1 MALTKKDHPTV
12 KQAEFSISFG
22 LQYLAKI
29 MQEHLP
35 VVRECLLTAFSLTPT
50 EVLLKEIRE
59 IAEKSGFLHDENDS
73 LDIHMDER
81 TDDRIRDFQ
90 TMNFDTE
97 VDNFISNLEKGS
109 YMRTS
114 YSGKLKDEKKKRN
127 LDALI
132 SIQGKLR
139 YK

>member
-1 MALTKKDHPTV
+1 MTTTPTV
-12 KQAEFSISFG
+12 LIGVICRVKFDG
-22 LQYLAKI
+22 LYANRLIK
-29 MQEHLP
+29 
-35 VVRECLLTAFSLTPT
+35 
-50 EVLLKEIRE
+50 
-59 IAEKSGFLHDENDS
+59 
-73 LDIHMDER
+73 
-81 TDDRIRDFQ
+81 IRDALLIRLYFMIIKWLRQ

-139 YK
+139 YT

>member
-1 MALTKKDHPTV
+1 M
-12 KQAEFSISFG
+12 
-22 LQYLAKI
+22 
-29 MQEHLP
+29 
-35 VVRECLLTAFSLTPT
+35 
-50 EVLLKEIRE
+50 
-59 IAEKSGFLHDENDS
+59 S

-139 YK
+139 